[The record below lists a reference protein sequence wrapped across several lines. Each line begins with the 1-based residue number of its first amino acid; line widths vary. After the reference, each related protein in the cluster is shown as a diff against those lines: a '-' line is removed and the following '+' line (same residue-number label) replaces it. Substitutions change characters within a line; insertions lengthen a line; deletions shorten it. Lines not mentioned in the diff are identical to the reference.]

1 MVCRAAEAE
10 DSAAAQTVAGVTK
23 LASHLA
29 TTARPPLLF
38 PPNTCILQRPSRG
51 DGLFDR
57 RGKGP
62 IAMEVR
68 SFRRVMGS
76 LAAGV
81 TVVTTRDGEG
91 QPRGLTATAVCLV
104 SLEPPLLLVCIDRTA
119 ECHEAFLTA
128 ESFAVHLLREGQ
140 EALSRRFARK
150 DSQKFEGI
158 SHRQGT
164 IGAPILADVLACV
177 ECQVHA
183 RYPGGD
189 HTIFV
194 GEAVHSIVAPPAE
207 AGTPLVY
214 FRGCYAHLGDRLPRE
229 AP

>member
-1 MVCRAAEAE
+1 MFCRKAEVN
-10 DSAAAQTVAGVTK
+10 DPAAQTLSGVARF
-23 LASHLA
+23 AARLA
-29 TTARPPLLF
+29 TRVRLPLPF
-38 PPNTCILQRPSRG
+38 PPNTCILQRASRG
-51 DGLFDR
+51 NGLFDR

-62 IAMEVR
+62 IGMEVR

-128 ESFAVHLLREGQ
+128 ETFAVHLLREGQ
-140 EALSRRFARK
+140 ETLSRRFARK

-158 SHRQGT
+158 SHRQGAL
-164 IGAPILADVLACV
+164 GAPILADVLACV
-177 ECQVHA
+177 ECQVQA

-194 GEAVHSIVAPPAE
+194 GKAAHSIVAPPGE
-207 AGTPLVY
+207 GGTPLVY